1 MSATTIH
8 STDNTTKA
16 RFLAPGTHQRPDAK
30 GAAGKGQG
38 KGQARERA
46 TALEAEQ
53 VNRDDLVLISLSRLI
68 QSAFNVRK
76 SGRHCGGARPSTQRA
91 TRR

>member
-1 MSATTIH
+1 MSAATIH
-8 STDNTTKA
+8 GTNNTTKA

-30 GAAGKGQG
+30 GAG
-38 KGQARERA
+38 KGQAKGPAKERA